1 MRLYQSWLVLGL
13 VLRSR
18 RWRSRF
24 PERLATLPSQY
35 LLLSYSTAQAPG
47 HAAWVSEPLLSMS
60 AHGACTRT
68 LGTHQG
74 QGRQLACGIL

>member
-13 VLRSR
+13 VCL
-18 RWRSRF
+18 WSRF